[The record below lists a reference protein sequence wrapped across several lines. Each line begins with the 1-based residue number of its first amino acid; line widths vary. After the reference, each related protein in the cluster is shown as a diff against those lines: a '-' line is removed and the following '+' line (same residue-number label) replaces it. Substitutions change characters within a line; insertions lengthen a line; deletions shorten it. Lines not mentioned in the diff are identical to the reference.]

1 MDHKLTKK
9 KMLFLDELRDVRA
22 SCAGTWLIC
31 GDFNTIYQAE
41 DKNNNRLNTR
51 MMGRFRQFI
60 DEAELQELHLKGRL
74 YTWSNEHD
82 SSTLERLDRVFASE
96 DWVNDFPNHD
106 LSALATECSDHA
118 LLLLKTDCSLPHFKQ
133 VRFENFWPKCEDYM
147 QVVEEAWHAPLPWSN
162 TNVDTFRCLDSK
174 LQNTAKAL
182 KSWSAKHVGSLRLQL
197 AIAKEIMYRL
207 DCAQDFRTLA
217 PHELA
222 LRRKAKLCSLGLA
235 SLQGTLVRQRARIT
249 YVAEGDA
256 NTQFFHWQAYHRSR
270 KNHISKLQTD
280 EAVFFRDDEMA
291 EVVFTHFDAILGSRG
306 EQLNLINLDALNLP
320 SVSNVLL
327 DHCFTEEEVW
337 QAIMDLLV
345 DKAPGPDRFTGM
357 FFRTAWPIIKSNI
370 MRAFHA
376 IL

>member
-1 MDHKLTKK
+1 MLQNEETWWLTYVYGPQTDQE
-9 KMLFLDELRDVRA
+9 KMLFLDELRDVHA

-41 DKNNNRLNTR
+41 DKNNNRLNRR
-51 MMGRFRQFI
+51 MMGRFRKFI
-60 DEAELQELHLKGRL
+60 DDAELQELHLKGRL
-74 YTWSNEHD
+74 CTWSNERD
-82 SSTLERLDRVFASE
+82 SLTLEQLDRVFASE
-96 DWVNDFPNHD
+96 DWVHDFPNHD

-133 VRFENFWPKCEDYM
+133 VHFEIFWPKCEDYM
-147 QVVEEAWHAPLPWSN
+147 QVVEEDWHAPLPWSN
-162 TNVDTFRCLDSK
+162 TNMDTFRCLDSK
-174 LQNTAKAL
+174 LQNMAKAL

-207 DCAQDFRTLA
+207 DCAQEFRTLAPHELALA

-235 SLQGTLVRQRARIT
+235 SLQGTLVRQHARIT
-249 YVAEGDA
+249 YLAEGDA
-256 NTQFFHWQAYHRSR
+256 NRSR
-270 KNHISKLQTD
+270 KNHISKLRTD

-327 DHCFTEEEVW
+327 DHCFTEEEV
-337 QAIMDLLV
+337 
-345 DKAPGPDRFTGM
+345 
-357 FFRTAWPIIKSNI
+357 
-370 MRAFHA
+370 
-376 IL
+376 